1 MLLRNTIVYTL
12 GNLAP
17 RAIGFVLLPVY
28 SAVMSPAEYGIIGA
42 IGGLYMLLSLL
53 VTLAIDRSV
62 FRLYWDYK
70 TEPERRVYL
79 GTIIIG
85 LLTVAA
91 LVSMLLLL
99 PLRPLVEMLYGNIP
113 FHPYYTLAIG
123 TAALGVIAMVPKTW
137 LQLKQRAVAFTIIS
151 LLELLLN
158 AGLILWWV
166 VAERQGAVGYFKA
179 QFWATLVL
187 VPYFL
192 WLSWRIAEPKFKVGI
207 FVASLRFSAP
217 VIPNLISAWLMN
229 MANRVFLD
237 RYATITD
244 IGFYSFAYQ
253 LASVLIII
261 CGAFNQAYSPVFYE
275 TAASANQVAA
285 RQRLTFFNNLF
296 ALVVVWLAFAG
307 ALVAHD
313 FIELCVNVRYL
324 PAAGLIPLLLLGMGV
339 DQIGGL
345 AHYSIYQCKRTDV
358 TMWLQMGLAVIN
370 LALNCALIPIWG
382 VWGAAW
388 AAILTAIVGLAA
400 RQWASRRFY
409 HIPLHILRLI
419 AWSAACVAVVVGSH
433 YLHSGRW
440 YTLVARG
447 AGALLPLCGLWFFW
461 RAHQP
466 LKGN

>member
-17 RAIGFVLLPVY
+17 RVIGFVLLPVY
-28 SAVMSPAEYGIIGA
+28 SAVMNPAEYGIIGA

-91 LVSMLLLL
+91 CSAALLLL
-99 PLRPLVEMLYGNIP
+99 PLRPLVALIYGNIP

-123 TAALGVIAMVPKTW
+123 TAALGVVSMVPKAW
-137 LQLKQRAVAFTIIS
+137 LQLKQRAVAFTVIS

-158 AGLILWWV
+158 AGLIVWWV
-166 VAERQGAVGYFKA
+166 VVARQGAVGYFKA

-192 WLSWRIAEPKFKVGI
+192 WLSWRIAEPRFNRAM
-207 FVASLRFSAP
+207 FTASLRFSAP

-237 RYATITD
+237 RYATMAD
-244 IGFYSFAYQ
+244 IGYYSFAYQ
-253 LASVLIII
+253 LASVLIVI
-261 CGAFNQAYSPVFYE
+261 CSAFNQAYSPVFYE
-275 TAASANQVAA
+275 TAASPDQVAA
-285 RQRLTFFNNLF
+285 RRRLTFFNNLF
-296 ALVVVWLAFAG
+296 ALAVVWVAFAG
-307 ALVAHD
+307 ALLARD
-313 FIELCVNVRYL
+313 FIELCINTRYL
-324 PAAGLIPLLLLGMGV
+324 PAAGLIPLLLLGMGL
-339 DQIGGL
+339 DQISGL

-370 LALNCALIPIWG
+370 VALNFALIPTWG

-388 AAILTAIVGLAA
+388 AAILTAAVGLVA

-409 HIPLHILRLI
+409 HIPLKVGWLALW
-419 AWSAACVAVVVGSH
+419 ATVCVLLVVVSDQ
-433 YLHSGRW
+433 LLAGRW
-440 YTLVARG
+440 FTLAVRAIW
-447 AGALLPLCGLWFFW
+447 ALLPLGGLWLFW
-461 RAHQP
+461 RSHQTA
-466 LKGN
+466 KGI